1 MQSNTQNT
9 DIDLVLEI
17 RPWTFIQSRRSDIH
31 YYYHAVENV
40 PMMFDGFEKLPIKI
54 AGKRLG
60 MVIYSDSQRKDFKEL
75 TGVYMDE
82 SVLRL
87 QLLMYSSK
95 RNIYPFEVENE
106 EILTNILRDIFAE
119 NLKNEDEY
127 AQIQRLI
134 TSWFDQEKG
143 WFEIKTNVSSVS
155 SLNFIWFV
163 EYERKIKLNELIDL
177 EEILESRE
185 RVIILIGEFYAMEND
200 KRLKSI
206 KSISAPS
213 QAVENEDGKI
223 KLQHQEIALLHF
235 YDELPLHSGIAQDI
249 AEKYGQT
256 SGNVLMRRYGK
267 VNKSQTER
275 RNHKNAKKYLETIIP
290 LLTNFEG
297 SERAKQDLANVKTRI
312 D

>member
-60 MVIYSDSQRKDFKEL
+60 MVTYSDSQRKDLKQL

-82 SVLRL
+82 LLLKMQLYKYLRE
-87 QLLMYSSK
+87 

-119 NLKNEDEY
+119 NLARQDKNDRIE
-127 AQIQRLI
+127 RLI
-134 TSWFDQEKG
+134 ISWFDQEKG
-143 WFEIKTNVSSVS
+143 WFEIETNVSSVS

-177 EEILESRE
+177 EEILESKE
-185 RVIILIGEFYAMEND
+185 RVISLIGEFYAMEND

-206 KSISAPS
+206 KSTPTPS
-213 QAVENEDGKI
+213 PPAEGKTNNRTI
-223 KLQHQEIALLHF
+223 
-235 YDELPLHSGIAQDI
+235 
-249 AEKYGQT
+249 EK
-256 SGNVLMRRYGK
+256 N
-267 VNKSQTER
+267 
-275 RNHKNAKKYLETIIP
+275 KKYLDITTMYYTLIDKGEKVNISKKNTQTKNRI
-290 LLTNFEG
+290 
-297 SERAKQDLANVKTRI
+297 SEDTFKRALKENIEILRKKGRENDFKWLKIN
-312 D
+312 